1 MDAKK
6 IGQFIQKRRQEL
18 NLTQEELADRLYVSN
33 KTISKWENG
42 RGIPSVELL
51 MPICEV
57 LKVELKEL
65 LSGEKD
71 SSYEDL
77 LIQEMKKNK
86 RNQFIKFITGIFF
99 CLFLCFLEVV
109 LYASNIDSKYGYI
122 LFGMIILLFLVFDI
136 SNYYINKK

>member
-77 LIQEMKKNK
+77 LIQEMKTSK